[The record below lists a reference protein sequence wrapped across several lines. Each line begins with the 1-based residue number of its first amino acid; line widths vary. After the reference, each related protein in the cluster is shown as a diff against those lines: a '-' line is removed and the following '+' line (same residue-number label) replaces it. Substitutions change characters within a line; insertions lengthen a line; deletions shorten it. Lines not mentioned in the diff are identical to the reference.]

1 MGGASVCYLDDVNE
15 FLTNISKNLSEDRYQ
30 IKELCELTSRCSQ
43 QEIQRYLEN
52 LHLSRDSENS
62 IDACLSTNMISVGVD
77 VSRLGLML
85 INGQT
90 KSKSEYIQASSRV
103 GRKYPGIVI
112 TIYNDAKVR
121 DKSGFE
127 NFRDI
132 HQNLYKDVEITSVT
146 PFSP

>member
-1 MGGASVCYLDDVNE
+1 MLNLKHVLLNLLYCLIESSQPDSYQKKHAETFTTLVSYFNSLKELGGASVCYLDDVNE

-90 KSKSEYIQASSRV
+90 KSKSE
-103 GRKYPGIVI
+103 
-112 TIYNDAKVR
+112 
-121 DKSGFE
+121 
-127 NFRDI
+127 
-132 HQNLYKDVEITSVT
+132 
-146 PFSP
+146 